1 MPKNSKTPSP
11 FVGRWRST
19 LMEVWGQE
27 FVDAEVE
34 GYFEF
39 QAGQLG
45 KFQFGYVSG
54 HMDYRV
60 PQETGNPA

>member
-1 MPKNSKTPSP
+1 
-11 FVGRWRST
+11 
-19 LMEVWGQE
+19 MEVWGQD